1 MRKTELLTD
10 HREYTQQF
18 QNTKI
23 AKFVTNNLRIT
34 SLTSNQGN
42 IERRQQRQLGLS
54 SFEQQLTSVIWQ
66 CSTHKSSKK

>member
-10 HREYTQQF
+10 HREYTRQF

-42 IERRQQRQLGLS
+42 TERRQQRQLGLS